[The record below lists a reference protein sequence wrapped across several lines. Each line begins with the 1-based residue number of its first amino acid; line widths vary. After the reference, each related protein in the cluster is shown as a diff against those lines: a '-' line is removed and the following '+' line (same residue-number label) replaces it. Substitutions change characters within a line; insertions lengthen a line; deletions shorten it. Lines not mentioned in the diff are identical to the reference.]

1 MEYNL
6 LKNFIYETSK
16 EFYGTLNSIKI
27 DLSNQNY
34 KNKFRG
40 VYQKILSVNENL
52 IMFQN
57 HHNFIKGKKDLL

>member
-16 EFYGTLNSIKI
+16 EFYVTLNRIQI
-27 DLSNQNY
+27 DLS
-34 KNKFRG
+34 RG

-57 HHNFIKGKKDLL
+57 HHNFIKGKKALL

>member
-16 EFYGTLNSIKI
+16 KFYVTLNRIKI
-27 DLSNQNY
+27 DLS
-34 KNKFRG
+34 RG
-40 VYQKILSVNENL
+40 VYQKILSVNENI

>member
-16 EFYGTLNSIKI
+16 EFYVTLNRIQI
-27 DLSNQNY
+27 DLS
-34 KNKFRG
+34 RG
-40 VYQKILSVNENL
+40 VYLKILFVNENL
-52 IMFQN
+52 IMFEN

>member
-16 EFYGTLNSIKI
+16 KFYVTLNRIKI
-27 DLSNQNY
+27 DLS
-34 KNKFRG
+34 RG

-57 HHNFIKGKKDLL
+57 HHNFIKGNICYKKMV

>member
-16 EFYGTLNSIKI
+16 EFYVTLNRIQI
-27 DLSNQNY
+27 DLS
-34 KNKFRG
+34 RG
-40 VYQKILSVNENL
+40 VYQKILFVNENL
-52 IMFQN
+52 IMFEN

>member
-1 MEYNL
+1 MRYQ
-6 LKNFIYETSK
+6 KN
-16 EFYGTLNSIKI
+16 FYGTLNSIKI
-27 DLSNQNY
+27 DLS
-34 KNKFRG
+34 RG